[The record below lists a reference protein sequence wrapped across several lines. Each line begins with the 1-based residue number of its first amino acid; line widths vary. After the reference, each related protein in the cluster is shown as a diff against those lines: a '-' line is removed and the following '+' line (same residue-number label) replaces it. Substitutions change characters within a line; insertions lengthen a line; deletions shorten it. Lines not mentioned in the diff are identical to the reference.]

1 MFTFFPSRGANL
13 CLHINLFMK
22 KIIQKILYVLARA
35 VLKKYKPEVVGITG
49 SMGKTST
56 KEAVFAV
63 LSSKFRVR
71 QNLKNYNNELGL
83 PLSILGVE
91 SGRKSILKWLGVIF
105 HGLKL
110 ILSRDENY
118 PQILVLEMG
127 ADHPG
132 DIKYLTE
139 LAPCKIGV
147 VTGIGPAHL
156 EFFESIEKIIKEKR
170 TIVSHLRPDGFAVLN
185 RDDEKVFEMREKTR
199 AKVLTYG
206 FFADAEVRAQ
216 EDGVIGEGVG
226 ISGMNFKVSY
236 AGAVVPIFLP
246 GVLGRQ
252 HIYAALAGAAVG
264 IIYGMNLVE
273 VAESLKKYQAPKGR
287 MNLIHGIKNTLLI
300 DDTYNAS
307 PIPVE
312 AALGVLQSIKL
323 PAEDDKK
330 FAVLGDMLE
339 LGSFSEEGHKQ
350 VGRAA
355 AASGVDFL
363 VTVGERSRDI
373 VRAAREAGM
382 GEDKV
387 SNFRTPEEA
396 GIFVQG
402 KMKQGDIVLVKGSQ
416 GVRMEKV
423 VKELMAEP
431 MRACELLVRQDAS
444 WACPRK

>member
-1 MFTFFPSRGANL
+1 
-13 CLHINLFMK
+13 MK
-22 KIIQKILYVLARA
+22 KIVQKILYGLAKR
-35 VLKKYKPEVVGITG
+35 VLKKYKPDVVGITG

-63 LSSKFRVR
+63 LSAKFRVR
-71 QNLKNYNNELGL
+71 QNLKNYNNELGV

-91 SGRKSILKWLGVIF
+91 SGYKSIWKWLGVIF
-105 HGLKL
+105 HGLNL
-110 ILSRDENY
+110 IFFRNADY
-118 PQILVLEMG
+118 PQILILEMG

-132 DIKYLTE
+132 DIKYLTD
-139 LAPCKIGV
+139 LAPCKVGV

-156 EFFESIEKIIKEKR
+156 EFFESIEKIVKEKR
-170 TIVSHLRPDGFAVLN
+170 IVVSHLRPDGFAVLN
-185 RDDEKVFEMREKTR
+185 RDDEKVYEMRDKMR

-206 FFADAEVRAQ
+206 FDSAAEVRAQ
-216 EDGVIGEGVG
+216 EEGVIGEGVG
-226 ISGMNFKVSY
+226 ISGMNFKLSY

-264 IIYGMNLVE
+264 ITYGMNLVE
-273 VAESLKKYQAPKGR
+273 IAESLKKYQAPKGR
-287 MNLIHGIKNTLLI
+287 MTLIPGIKNTLII

-307 PIPVE
+307 PIPLL

-330 FAVLGDMLE
+330 IAVLGDMLE

-355 AASGVDFL
+355 AKSGLDYL

-373 VRAAREAGM
+373 ARAALEAGM
-382 GEDKV
+382 AEDKV
-387 SNFRTPEEA
+387 SNFPTPEEA

-402 KMKQGDIVLVKGSQ
+402 KIKQGDAVLIKGSQ
-416 GVRMEKV
+416 GMRMEKV

-431 MRACELLVRQDAS
+431 MQACELLVRQDSS

>member
-1 MFTFFPSRGANL
+1 
-13 CLHINLFMK
+13 MK
-22 KIIQKILYVLARA
+22 SIIQKILFVLARA

-71 QNLKNYNNELGL
+71 QNLKNYNNELGV
-83 PLSILGVE
+83 PLSILGVP
-91 SGRKSILKWLGVIF
+91 SGKKSVLKWLGVIF

-110 ILSRDENY
+110 WIGRDENY

-170 TIVSHLRPDGFAVLN
+170 IVVSHLRPDGFAVLN

-199 AKVLTYG
+199 AKILTYG

-216 EDGVIGEGVG
+216 EDGMIGEGVG
-226 ISGMNFKVSY
+226 ISGMNFKLSY

-246 GVLGRQ
+246 GVLGHQ

-273 VAESLKKYQAPKGR
+273 IAESFKKYQAPRGR
-287 MNLIHGIKNTLLI
+287 MNLIPGIKNTLLI

-312 AALGVLQSIKL
+312 AALGVLRSIKL
-323 PAEDDKK
+323 PMEDDKK

-355 AASGVDFL
+355 AGGVDYL

-373 VRAAREAGM
+373 ARAAKEAGM
-382 GEDKV
+382 SEDKI
-387 SNFRTPEEA
+387 SNFPTPEEA
-396 GIFVQG
+396 GLFVQG
-402 KMKQGDIVLVKGSQ
+402 KMKQGDVVLAKGSQ
-416 GVRMEKV
+416 GMRMEKV

-444 WACPRK
+444 WACPPK

>member
-1 MFTFFPSRGANL
+1 
-13 CLHINLFMK
+13 MK
-22 KIIQKILYVLARA
+22 KIVQKILYVLARR
-35 VLKKYKPEVVGITG
+35 VLKKYKPDVIGITG

-56 KEAVFAV
+56 KEAIFAV
-63 LSSKFRVR
+63 LSSKFRAR
-71 QNLKNYNNELGL
+71 QNLKNYNNELGV
-83 PLSILGVE
+83 PLSILGAE
-91 SGRKSILKWLGVIF
+91 SGQKSIFKWLGIIF
-105 HGLKL
+105 HGIKL
-110 ILSRDENY
+110 ILFRDVDY

-139 LAPCKIGV
+139 LAPCKVGV

-170 TIVSHLRPDGFAVLN
+170 IIISHLRLEGLAVLN
-185 RDDEKVFEMREKTR
+185 RDDEKVYEMREKTR
-199 AKVLTYG
+199 GKILTYG
-206 FFADAEVRAQ
+206 FSSDSNVRAEQ
-216 EDGVIGEGVG
+216 EGMIGEGVE
-226 ISGMNFKVSY
+226 ISGMNFKLSY

-246 GVLGRQ
+246 GVLGKQ
-252 HIYAALAGAAVG
+252 HIYAALAGATVG

-273 VAESLKKYQAPKGR
+273 VAESLKRYQAPKGR
-287 MNLIHGIKNTLLI
+287 MNLIPGIKRTLLI

-307 PIPVE
+307 PIPTEV
-312 AALGVLQSIKL
+312 ALDVLSSIKL

-355 AASGVDFL
+355 AASRVDYL

-373 VRAAREAGM
+373 VRAALDAGM
-382 GEDKV
+382 AEDKI
-387 SNFRTPEEA
+387 SNFPTPEEA
-396 GIFVQG
+396 GLFVQG
-402 KMKQGDIVLVKGSQ
+402 KMKQGDVVLIKGSQ
-416 GVRMEKV
+416 GMRMEKV

-431 MRACELLVRQDAS
+431 LRAHELLVRQDDS
-444 WACPRK
+444 WARKRE

>member
-1 MFTFFPSRGANL
+1 M
-13 CLHINLFMK
+13 
-22 KIIQKILYVLARA
+22 
-35 VLKKYKPEVVGITG
+35 KKYKPEVIGITG

-56 KEAVFAV
+56 KEAIFAV
-63 LSSKFRVR
+63 LSSKFRAR

-83 PLSILGVE
+83 PLSILGTE

-105 HGLKL
+105 HGIKL
-110 ILSRDENY
+110 ILFRDADY

-156 EFFESIEKIIKEKR
+156 EFFESIEKIVKEKR
-170 TIVSHLRPDGFAVLN
+170 IIVSHLRPEGFAVLN
-185 RDDEKVFEMREKTR
+185 HDDEKVYEMREKTR

-206 FFADAEVRAQ
+206 FDQEAEVRAQ
-216 EDGVIGEGVG
+216 EEGMIGEGME
-226 ISGMNFKVSY
+226 IKGMNFKLSY
-236 AGAVVPIFLP
+236 TGSVVPIFLP

-252 HIYAALAGAAVG
+252 HIYAALAGAAIG
-264 IIYGMNLVE
+264 IIHGMNLVE
-273 VAESLKKYQAPKGR
+273 VAESLKRYAAPKGR
-287 MNLIHGIKNTLLI
+287 MNLISGIKNTLII

-312 AALGVLQSIKL
+312 AALDVLRSIKL

-355 AASGVDFL
+355 AKSNVDYL

-373 VRAAREAGM
+373 ARAALLAGM
-382 GEDKV
+382 SEDRV
-387 SNFRTPEEA
+387 SNFSTPEEA
-396 GIFVQG
+396 GLFVQG
-402 KMKQGDIVLVKGSQ
+402 KMKQGDLVLIKGSQ
-416 GVRMEKV
+416 GMRMEKV

-431 MRACELLVRQDAS
+431 LQACELLVRQDAS
-444 WACPRK
+444 WACKRE

>member
-1 MFTFFPSRGANL
+1 
-13 CLHINLFMK
+13 MK
-22 KIIQKILYVLARA
+22 KIVQKILYVLAHA
-35 VLKKYKPEVVGITG
+35 VLKKYKPEVIGITG

-56 KEAVFAV
+56 KEAIFAV

-91 SGRKSILKWLGVIF
+91 SGQKSLVKWFGVFF

-110 ILSRDENY
+110 WFGRDPNY

-156 EFFESIEKIIKEKR
+156 EFFESVEKIIKEKR
-170 TIVSHLRPDGFAVLN
+170 IVISHLKQDGFAVLN
-185 RDDEKVFEMREKTR
+185 RDDEKVYEMREKTR

-206 FFADAEVRAQ
+206 FNQEAEVRAQ
-216 EDGVIGEGVG
+216 EEGTIGEGME
-226 ISGMNFKVSY
+226 IKGMNFKLSY
-236 AGAVVPIFLP
+236 AGSVVPIFLP

-252 HIYAALAGAAVG
+252 HIYAALAGAAIG
-264 IIYGMNLVE
+264 IIHGMNLVE
-273 VAESLKKYQAPKGR
+273 VAESLKRYAAPKGR
-287 MNLIHGIKNTLLI
+287 MNLIPGIKRTLII

-307 PIPVE
+307 PIPTEV
-312 AALGVLQSIKL
+312 ALDVLRSIKL

-355 AASGVDFL
+355 AASRVDYL
-363 VTVGERSRDI
+363 VTVGERARDI
-373 VRAAREAGM
+373 SRAALEAGM
-382 GEDKV
+382 AEDRV
-387 SNFRTPEEA
+387 SNFSTPEEA
-396 GIFVQG
+396 GLFVQG
-402 KMKQGDIVLVKGSQ
+402 KMKQGDVVLVKGSQ
-416 GVRMEKV
+416 GMRMEKV

-431 MRACELLVRQDAS
+431 LQACELLVRQDSS
-444 WACPRK
+444 WACKRE

>member
-1 MFTFFPSRGANL
+1 
-13 CLHINLFMK
+13 MK

-56 KEAVFAV
+56 KEAIFSV

-156 EFFESIEKIIKEKR
+156 EFFESIEKIVKEKR
-170 TIVSHLRPDGFAVLN
+170 TIVGHLRPDGFAVLN

-216 EDGVIGEGVG
+216 EDGVIGEGVE

-273 VAESLKKYQAPKGR
+273 VAENLKRYEAPKGR

-312 AALGVLQSIKL
+312 AALGVLQAIKL

-355 AASGVDFL
+355 ATSGVDYL

-373 VRAAREAGM
+373 FRAAKEAGM
-382 GEDKV
+382 SEDKI

-402 KMKQGDIVLVKGSQ
+402 KMKQGDVVLVKGSQ
-416 GVRMEKV
+416 GMRMEKV

-431 MRACELLVRQDAS
+431 LSACELLVRQDAS